1 MVVVVIAVNL
11 CPCVPF
17 FIYFYNCFLDKGC
30 HKGAKP
36 ESLQMSQSLSKH
48 LGPKVNTWNKNY
60 ITANPWAHWRNYYL
74 SICES
79 SFVCEQIL
87 VCAFFFWQYTSQ
99 LTSMMPCAT
108 YHLTVSMSPLC
119 ELSHSVSFQL
129 AGYCF
134 SNYGRLLLWWQWGH
148 RTIPLQFLPQSDS
161 DAWQIGLFDFCH
173 FPKILHCRCVGAE
186 DFWEL
191 HECFVSTSENIT
203 SVRPVS
209 INSREGC
216 LSFNVFVC
224 YQFHCP
230 LPQLCKSPSV
240 MHVCLCSPKE

>member
-1 MVVVVIAVNL
+1 M
-11 CPCVPF
+11 PF

-134 SNYGRLLLWWQWGH
+134 SNYGRLLLWWQCEATGQYPSNSFPSQTVTPD
-148 RTIPLQFLPQSDS
+148 RSVFLTF
-161 DAWQIGLFDFCH
+161 AT
-173 FPKILHCRCVGAE
+173 FPKYSTVAVWVLK
-186 DFWEL
+186 
-191 HECFVSTSENIT
+191 TSESFM
-203 SVRPVS
+203 SVLWVQVRT
-209 INSREGC
+209 
-216 LSFNVFVC
+216 L
-224 YQFHCP
+224 
-230 LPQLCKSPSV
+230 LQLGQS
-240 MHVCLCSPKE
+240 L